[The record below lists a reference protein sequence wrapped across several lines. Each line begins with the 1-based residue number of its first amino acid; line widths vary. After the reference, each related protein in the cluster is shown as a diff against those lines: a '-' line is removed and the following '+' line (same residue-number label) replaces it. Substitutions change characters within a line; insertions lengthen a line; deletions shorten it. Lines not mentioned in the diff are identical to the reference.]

1 MQDLSIEVDGLG
13 KRYHI
18 AEAAASYHTLRDSV
32 VNLFAAPAKRAW
44 SVLRGEAPQAAAQS
58 REFWALRDVSFD
70 VRRGEVLGIIGRNGS
85 GKSTLLKI
93 LSQITA
99 PTEGRARVVGRVG
112 SLLEVG
118 TGFHYELSGRD
129 NIYLNGAMLG
139 MRRDEIRRKFDA
151 IVEFSQVADFL
162 DMPVKH
168 YSSGMYM
175 RLAFAVAAHL
185 ESEIL
190 LVDEVLAV
198 GDFDFQKKCIAK
210 MQDVTRDGRTVIFIS
225 HSMGSVKELCHRAM
239 ILNHGR
245 LEAIGDVE
253 EMVDLYEPRP
263 EIAAAGQIS
272 WNGDDRAPAN
282 DFVELESVVIC
293 DADGVTRSE
302 FVVEEPVCVRI
313 RFRNKRADTIYRVG
327 IRLRDKLGNWVLSSE
342 NSYATVECPD
352 PGLSLPF
359 PSGLV
364 ESCCRLPAGLLNDQD
379 YTISVAV
386 VPKDSIDGGGLI
398 YLEDLLQFHVV
409 DPLCKRNSKFLG
421 IVRPRLGWHTSELKA
436 A

>member
-1 MQDLSIEVDGLG
+1 MQDLAIEVEELG

-18 AEAAASYHTLRDSV
+18 AQVAAPYQTLRDSI
-32 VNLFAAPAKRAW
+32 VNLFAAPARRAC
-44 SVLRGEAPQAAAQS
+44 SVLRGVAPQADARS
-58 REFWALRDVSFD
+58 REFWALRNVSFD

-151 IVEFSQVADFL
+151 IVDFSQVAEFL
-162 DMPVKH
+162 DTPVKH

-175 RLAFAVAAHL
+175 RLAFSVAAHL

-245 LEAIGDVE
+245 LEAIGGVE

-263 EIAAAGQIS
+263 EVVAAGQVTWS
-272 WNGDDRAPAN
+272 GKDHAPAN
-282 DFVELESVVIC
+282 DFVELESVAIC
-293 DADGVTRSE
+293 GPDGLARAE
-302 FVVEEPVCVRI
+302 FAVEEPVDVRI
-313 RFRNKRADTIYRVG
+313 RFHNKRAGTVYRVE
-327 IRLRDKLGNWVLSSE
+327 IRLRDKHGNWVLTSE
-342 NSYATVECPD
+342 NGYTSVDSPD
-352 PGLSLPF
+352 PGLKTPLPA
-359 PSGLV
+359 GLV
-364 ESCCRLPAGLLNDQD
+364 ESCCRMPASLLNDQE
-379 YTISVAV
+379 YVVSVAV
-386 VPKDSIDGGGLI
+386 VPEEAGTDGGQL
-398 YLEDLLQFHVV
+398 YVENLLQFQVI
-409 DPLCKRNSKFLG
+409 DPACKQNTKYLG
-421 IVRPRLGWHTSELKA
+421 LVRPRLAWHTSQLNA